1 MILPGAF
8 FISGFFSVALNDKAK
23 CFYPHLYCGSCV
35 FAHFLIKAKLFPFL
49 IPEEIERIITP
60 PAPAM
65 PTTTVGAPD
74 DAGEVLAPEMVEDP
88 TMAEQALGAQAVA
101 PNEEVI

>member
-1 MILPGAF
+1 M
-8 FISGFFSVALNDKAK
+8 
-23 CFYPHLYCGSCV
+23 YPKMMPELTQ
-35 FAHFLIKAKLFPFL
+35 
-49 IPEEIERIITP
+49 EEIERIITP

-65 PTTTVGAPD
+65 PNPPVSAPD
-74 DAGEVLAPEMVEDP
+74 GAGEVLSPEMVEGP

>member
-1 MILPGAF
+1 MPDGTDMPNSKFLDIAS
-8 FISGFFSVALNDKAK
+8 FIIPSKLEPSDFYDVFRVDKDNIGIV
-23 CFYPHLYCGSCV
+23 FGSCNQPGLV
-35 FAHFLIKAKLFPFL
+35 A
-49 IPEEIERIITP
+49 
-60 PAPAM
+60 
-65 PTTTVGAPD
+65 TTTVGAPD